1 MAVDVALVC
10 LPFFTRPVDE
20 LRGFF
25 EAALEL
31 PLPALGMLI
40 IVAMSSKRKSEPTK
54 KSVKRNKS
62 KVEDDYESDLSDD
75 GQNNAI
81 VTEVLLQ
88 PHEEMEM
95 LPEPLLKTFD
105 KEPGRLLIAGMPACG
120 RNHTLFLTDT
130 GCVYACGDNK
140 SGQCGVGNTQPII
153 SKATRLNYSGPPIIK
168 VGCGADFSMIL
179 DIKGNLY
186 SFGLPEYGQLGH
198 NTDGKYFLTS
208 TKMSFH
214 FETSP
219 KQIVL
224 YVEKTKEGHVTPM
237 EDIRIVDFACGN
249 NHSVAID
256 SKNRAFSW
264 GFGGIGRL
272 GHAEQKDEMVPSE
285 NKCGA
290 GCYR

>member
-1 MAVDVALVC
+1 MVA
-10 LPFFTRPVDE
+10 
-20 LRGFF
+20 G
-25 EAALEL
+25 LEEFN
-31 PLPALGMLI
+31 I
-40 IVAMSSKRKSEPTK
+40 IQA
-54 KSVKRNKS
+54 
-62 KVEDDYESDLSDD
+62 
-75 GQNNAI
+75 
-81 VTEVLLQ
+81 
-88 PHEEMEM
+88 
-95 LPEPLLKTFD
+95 
-105 KEPGRLLIAGMPACG
+105 ACG

-249 NHSVAID
+249 NHSVSLIFFLFFVFFFIIYLD
-256 SKNRAFSW
+256 C
-264 GFGGIGRL
+264 RL
-272 GHAEQKDEMVPSE
+272 PLILKIELSAGVLVVLDALDMPNKRMKWSQGELYDLKYKHQKYKISREIFKQHVNTIITFNFKP
-285 NKCGA
+285 
-290 GCYR
+290 

>member
-1 MAVDVALVC
+1 
-10 LPFFTRPVDE
+10 
-20 LRGFF
+20 
-25 EAALEL
+25 
-31 PLPALGMLI
+31 
-40 IVAMSSKRKSEPTK
+40 
-54 KSVKRNKS
+54 
-62 KVEDDYESDLSDD
+62 
-75 GQNNAI
+75 
-81 VTEVLLQ
+81 
-88 PHEEMEM
+88 
-95 LPEPLLKTFD
+95 
-105 KEPGRLLIAGMPACG
+105 
-120 RNHTLFLTDT
+120 
-130 GCVYACGDNK
+130 
-140 SGQCGVGNTQPII
+140 
-153 SKATRLNYSGPPIIK
+153 
-168 VGCGADFSMIL
+168 MIL

-249 NHSVAID
+249 NHSVSLIFFLLLCFFFIKFLFGLQVAID

-272 GHAEQKDEMVPSE
+272 GHAEQKDEMVP
-285 NKCGA
+285 
-290 GCYR
+290 R